1 MDAQT
6 FWVILGV
13 AVALFIWRY
22 VLSAMIIIGVIV
34 GLFKYYESTGFIKP
48 QNTEQTIAQDV
59 VQDSFQPVSLVT
71 AANLA
76 SSTSWIVDNWFKVQ
90 PETTSQQNVVSEEGI
105 RPARPGER
113 DEYMKE
119 CLELTKNDDLCLE
132 NWINHKLTGD
142 ETIIIPVER
151 EVKSVEPKTEVKKVS
166 KTKPLKVS
174 KNFKLLDVD
183 NEEYK
188 QRRAKVL
195 ENPNA
200 VVIHEIYH

>member
-1 MDAQT
+1 MDTTQI

-22 VLSAMIIIGVIV
+22 VLSAMIVV
-34 GLFKYYESTGFIKP
+34 GAVFGIFKYYESLGLFKP
-48 QNTEQTIAQDV
+48 HYTEQTV
-59 VQDSFQPVSLVT
+59 VQDSFQPTSLIG

-76 SSTSWIVDNWFKVQ
+76 SSTVWIVDNWFKVQ
-90 PETTSQQNVVSEEGI
+90 PETPPQQNVVSEEGI